1 MAISSVVE
9 HSTFN
14 RAILKMLNK
23 ALDRKL
29 QWALVLTLQAGSVV
43 GGYRSGRIAD
53 QTVDEVKW
61 LTG

>member
-14 RAILKMLNK
+14 RAILKKQNK

-53 QTVDEVKW
+53 RTVDEVKR

>member
-1 MAISSVVE
+1 
-9 HSTFN
+9 
-14 RAILKMLNK
+14 MLNK
-23 ALDRKL
+23 ALNRKS

-53 QTVDEVKW
+53 RTVDKIKW

>member
-1 MAISSVVE
+1 M
-9 HSTFN
+9 
-14 RAILKMLNK
+14 KKQNK

-53 QTVDEVKW
+53 RTVDEVKR